1 MSYLY
6 DGNYAELGGV
16 PDLRTGGEVG
26 MKTEEMICE
35 LRRLEEAHKDDFV
48 GTGETN
54 WSLMCY
60 DVANRLEELLKAQEP
75 VEPTIGGD
83 ADGPCGNWW
92 YQCGKCKEAID
103 YHDRYCRNCGQAVK
117 WE

>member
-1 MSYLY
+1 MTREERIAGLEKIAGFFEARANMAVG
-6 DGNYAELGGV
+6 DAKMLLLNWVRCAETTA
-16 PDLRTGGEVG
+16 RE
-26 MKTEEMICE
+26 
-35 LRRLEEAHKDDFV
+35 
-48 GTGETN
+48 
-54 WSLMCY
+54 
-60 DVANRLEELLKAQEP
+60 LKAQEP

-117 WE
+117 WNG